1 MDFIKAQSKA
11 ISDQLRTMSVSQLVA
26 VGLLVIV
33 LLGGVYQMMRWA
45 AVPEWTTL
53 LDQPFTSDQIRQA
66 QAELAVVGVK
76 TKVDQDRILI
86 RGNDDD
92 RQRWQAFLAQ
102 RGALPRDT
110 SLGYAS
116 LIKDA
121 SVFVSDQE
129 QRWRQNRGLETE
141 ISAVLRRFQ
150 GIRDANAFVDKPQKR
165 GLGRVKSGARASVHV
180 TLDPGDTLD
189 RKRVAAIANFVAGA
203 VEGLDV
209 ADVRIT
215 DGSQYY
221 RPPNPENN
229 LGNDLLERQRAQE
242 DHYTR
247 MIYDQLEYIEGLV
260 VNVRAKL
267 RDTDERTEK
276 KELGPPAVL
285 KETEKSEETSSAAV
299 ATGPGVQPNRGAA
312 ISAPSPGAA
321 STKSESTTDLSGERN
336 QTRTSTVKPAGFV
349 ERLTASVSVPRSYLE
364 QVYRQQ
370 QSTDE
375 DQTVPADQVDALA
388 AVELPKIRDTVKTLL
403 QANNDDQVVV
413 ALYYDMVPSVQ
424 AGSPVGSSEFIT
436 MAKDYGPRAG
446 LALLAMASLFFV
458 MRIAKKA
465 QSSVVAAKSAPL
477 AAAGAGPGGDESEI
491 FPLGG
496 GPITVG
502 EAEEMHS
509 AIVGQEVDEGL
520 VRSQQIVDQISQLV
534 KEDADSAAGIIQNW
548 LKDES

>member
-1 MDFIKAQSKA
+1 MDFLRAQSKA
-11 ISDQLRTMSVSQLVA
+11 ISEQLRTMSTSQQIA
-26 VGLLVIV
+26 IGLLVIV
-33 LLGGVYQMMRWA
+33 LLGGVFQMMRWA

-53 LDQPFTSDQIRQA
+53 LDQPFTSEQIRQA

-76 TKVDQDRILI
+76 TKVDQDRIMI

-110 SLGYAS
+110 SLGYTS

-129 QRWRQNRGLETE
+129 QRWRQSRGLETE

-150 GIRDANAFVDKPQKR
+150 GIRDANAFIDKPQKR
-165 GLGRVKSGARASVHV
+165 GLGRVKAGARASVHV

-189 RKRVAAIANFVAGA
+189 RKRIAAIANFVAGA

-215 DGSQYY
+215 DGAQYY
-221 RPPNPENN
+221 RPPDPANQT
-229 LGNDLLERQRAQE
+229 GNDLLERQRAQE

-267 RDTDERTEK
+267 RDTDEHVEK
-276 KELGPPAVL
+276 KELGPPTVL
-285 KETEKSEETSSAAV
+285 NETEKSEETASAAV
-299 ATGPGVQPNRGAA
+299 ATGPGVLPNRGSA
-312 ISAPSPGAA
+312 ISAPSPGAT
-321 STKSESTTDLSGERN
+321 STKNESTTDLSGERN

-349 ERLTASVSVPRSYLE
+349 ERLTASVSVPHSYLE

-370 QSTDE
+370 QSLAP
-375 DQTVPADQVDALA
+375 DQAVPGDQVDALA
-388 AVELPKIRDTVKTLL
+388 AVELLKIRNTVETLL
-403 QANNDDQVVV
+403 QSVGDDQVVV
-413 ALYYDMVPSVQ
+413 ALYYDMPPSVQ
-424 AGSPVGSSEFIT
+424 ASSPVGSGGFIT
-436 MAKDYGPRAG
+436 LAKDYGPRAG
-446 LALLAMASLFFV
+446 LAFLAMASLFFV
-458 MRIAKKA
+458 LRIAKKA
-465 QSSVVAAKSAPL
+465 QSSVIATKSAAL
-477 AAAGAGPGGDESEI
+477 AGAARSSSGEQFEI
-491 FPLGG
+491 SPLGG
-496 GPITVG
+496 GPVTVG

-509 AIVGQEVDEGL
+509 AIIGQEVDEGL
-520 VRSQQIVDQISQLV
+520 VRSQQIVDQISGMV
-534 KEDADSAAGIIQNW
+534 KEDADSAASIVQHW
-548 LKDES
+548 LKDEG